1 MAARLREITTVWPSA
16 NVSSCHTTQSAPRR
30 KDCACGHACRL
41 TGFKG
46 LAWCITGIEVLRYQ
60 QHGGTFRRG
69 AGNVGAAQGIS
80 IHLNP
85 VVGRLRQLG
94 AHMGKTYA
102 AIGVKKRHFLRFCNC
117 GRALQKKLQGFLQR
131 QAFTLRQGRNMGL
144 CVSRKGVQGAIH
156 LSISFADRC
165 KY

>member
-1 MAARLREITTVWPSA
+1 M
-16 NVSSCHTTQSAPRR
+16 
-30 KDCACGHACRL
+30 
-41 TGFKG
+41 
-46 LAWCITGIEVLRYQ
+46 AWCITGIEVLRYQ

-94 AHMGKTYA
+94 THMGKTYA
-102 AIGVKKRHFLRFCNC
+102 AIGVKKRYFFRLCNC
-117 GRALQKKLQGFLQR
+117 GRVLQKKLQGFLQR
-131 QAFTLRQGRNMGL
+131 QTFPQWRGRNMGL
-144 CVSRKGVQGAIH
+144 RVSLKGVQDAVH
-156 LSISFADRC
+156 LSRSFAGRC